1 MRMSYGVRKQ
11 QGRGDG
17 IKLSTKEEHERME
30 VCQRRGRMTDKK
42 WRWWQWATNMKKIN
56 KSTHLEPLYFE
67 KSGNEILKGRVSVNN
82 GSEVC
87 RI

>member
-1 MRMSYGVRKQ
+1 MINGRLQCEKEKMRMSYGVRKQ

-42 WRWWQWATNMKKIN
+42 
-56 KSTHLEPLYFE
+56 
-67 KSGNEILKGRVSVNN
+67 
-82 GSEVC
+82 
-87 RI
+87 